1 MNRSANNLTL
11 CEDPHDF
18 LVMQNLYDA
27 AVRQL
32 TLKFNILNSEFNVL
46 YARNPIHHIDG
57 RVKSQSSIVAKLIK
71 RGLPL
76 SIESARKNINDIAG
90 VRVVCS
96 YIDDVY
102 RVGEMLA
109 RQTDVEI
116 VKKQDYIQTPNYN
129 GYRSLHMDIKV
140 PVYLSDRTEYV
151 VAEIQLRTIA
161 MDFWASLEHD
171 IRYKVDKTKL
181 PEGINEEIAAR
192 RRLRQEESDE
202 DAVARA
208 QKKLDAAKAQ
218 LSFARDD
225 YSRAELQKE
234 VTRAQQSLD
243 EAVQSKEDNDWYAAK
258 QAEIDALERQIALAR
273 EAAQRDMDSAGQ
285 WAKKALA
292 EQEAYQYYYQ
302 REQEAAQAAQ
312 RTAQV
317 ASTAAKVATATL
329 GAISNVTNNNAVK
342 IVTGA
347 AAMTSG
353 QVARLV
359 EKSLEK
365 LSKG

>member
-46 YARNPIHHIDG
+46 YARNPIHHIDE

-116 VKKQDYIQTPNYN
+116 VKKQDYIQMPNYN

-181 PEGINEEIAAR
+181 PEGINEEMFECAGKI
-192 RRLRQEESDE
+192 
-202 DAVARA
+202 
-208 QKKLDAAKAQ
+208 
-218 LSFARDD
+218 
-225 YSRAELQKE
+225 
-234 VTRAQQSLD
+234 
-243 EAVQSKEDNDWYAAK
+243 
-258 QAEIDALERQIALAR
+258 AEIDRQM
-273 EAAQRDMDSAGQ
+273 QDM
-285 WAKKALA
+285 
-292 EQEAYQYYYQ
+292 YQ
-302 REQEAAQAAQ
+302 RIK
-312 RTAQV
+312 
-317 ASTAAKVATATL
+317 ASDAY
-329 GAISNVTNNNAVK
+329 N
-342 IVTGA
+342 
-347 AAMTSG
+347 
-353 QVARLV
+353 
-359 EKSLEK
+359 ED
-365 LSKG
+365 

>member
-1 MNRSANNLTL
+1 MNRTGNGAAL

-46 YARNPIHHIDG
+46 YARNPIHHID
-57 RVKSQSSIVAKLIK
+57 
-71 RGLPL
+71 GLPL

-181 PEGINEEIAAR
+181 PEGINEEMFECAGKI
-192 RRLRQEESDE
+192 
-202 DAVARA
+202 
-208 QKKLDAAKAQ
+208 
-218 LSFARDD
+218 
-225 YSRAELQKE
+225 
-234 VTRAQQSLD
+234 
-243 EAVQSKEDNDWYAAK
+243 
-258 QAEIDALERQIALAR
+258 AEIDRQM
-273 EAAQRDMDSAGQ
+273 QDM
-285 WAKKALA
+285 
-292 EQEAYQYYYQ
+292 YQ
-302 REQEAAQAAQ
+302 RIK
-312 RTAQV
+312 
-317 ASTAAKVATATL
+317 ASDAY
-329 GAISNVTNNNAVK
+329 N
-342 IVTGA
+342 
-347 AAMTSG
+347 
-353 QVARLV
+353 
-359 EKSLEK
+359 ED
-365 LSKG
+365 